1 MTRFVSLARG
11 TARFDKHWA
20 LRPVLLAREAARF
33 AAPLIACLTLP
44 ALAFAL
50 DVDAHEEGHG
60 GEHGEHGWD
69 QTALI
74 ASFVNFFILLFIFVK
89 LGKDKIAAF
98 LKARKAEIEDALSE
112 AARLKAEAAAK
123 HREYSERL
131 AKLDDELAQIK
142 RDMIEAGTKERD
154 RIVAEAEQKAARMR
168 REAEF
173 IIEQQVK
180 QLRADLLNEAAETA
194 VTAAE
199 ELLLRTTTSYDQQR
213 LAQEYLRALA
223 EQSGGE
229 ATKSPSIAPRES
241 HA

>member
-11 TARFDKHWA
+11 TARFDKHWM
-20 LRPVLLAREAARF
+20 LRLL
-33 AAPLIACLTLP
+33 PLIVCLGLP

-50 DVDAHEEGHG
+50 DVDAHDEGHG

-74 ASFVNFFILLFIFVK
+74 ASFFNFFILLFIFVK
-89 LGKDKIAAF
+89 LGKGKIAAA

-112 AARLKAEAAAK
+112 AARLKAEAAVK

-142 RDMIEAGTKERD
+142 RDMIDAGTKERD
-154 RIVAEAEQKAARMR
+154 RIVADAEQKAARMR

-180 QLRADLLNEAAETA
+180 QLRADLVTEAAETA
-194 VTAAE
+194 VAAAE

-213 LAQEYLRALA
+213 LAQEYLKALA
-223 EQSGGE
+223 EQSG
-229 ATKSPSIAPRES
+229 ADIKIPSIAPRES

>member
-20 LRPVLLAREAARF
+20 ARLILLARGPARF
-33 AAPLIACLTLP
+33 ALPLIACLAVP

-50 DVDAHEEGHG
+50 DGEVHEEAHG

-69 QTALI
+69 NTALI
-74 ASFVNFFILLFIFVK
+74 ASFFNFFILLFIFVK

-98 LKARKAEIEDALSE
+98 LKTRKAEIEDALSE
-112 AARLKAEAAAK
+112 AARLKAEAAVK

-180 QLRADLLNEAAETA
+180 QLRADLLNEAADTA
-194 VTAAE
+194 VAAAE
-199 ELLLRTTTSYDQQR
+199 ALLLRTTTSYDQQR
-213 LAQEYLRALA
+213 LAQEYLKALA

-229 ATKSPSIAPRES
+229 AVRSPSIAPRES